1 MLYFNGEIVEPS
13 KAMISVYDHGFL
25 YGDGI
30 YETVRV
36 YEGVVF
42 KLREHLDRLFRSAS
56 RIKLNIGKNQD
67 ELEEAVYAVLKA
79 NQLKEA
85 YIRITISRGYGP
97 IGLDPAL
104 CKKPTVAI
112 IPVAFE
118 GHPKEYYERGVKI
131 IFTNT
136 KRNYKQAIDPM
147 IKSLNFLNNIL
158 AKIEAIEADAYEAV
172 MLNYKDFVAEGTIC
186 NIFFQKGSTLYT
198 PSVEVGIL
206 DGITRTIIIELASK
220 LGLQAEEG
228 QYTKDDVYG
237 ADEVFISST
246 TMEIIPVRQ
255 VNNQHFDKVPGY
267 WTKALH
273 NAYKEYVKAYMVTQI
288 MR

>member
-1 MLYFNGEIVEPS
+1 MLYFNGEIVE
-13 KAMISVYDHGFL
+13 KAMVSVYDHGFL

-30 YETVRV
+30 YETLRV
-36 YEGVVF
+36 YNGVVF

-56 RIKLNIGKNQD
+56 RIKLNIGKTYD
-67 ELEEAVYAVLKA
+67 ELEDGVYAVLKA
-79 NQLKEA
+79 NRLREA

-104 CKKPTVAI
+104 CKQPTIAI

-118 GHPKEYYERGVKI
+118 GHPQEYYENGVQI

-136 KRNYKQAIDPM
+136 RRNYKQALDPM

-172 MLNYKDFVAEGTIC
+172 MLNYQNFVAEGTIC
-186 NIFFQKGSTLYT
+186 NIFFIKNSTLYT
-198 PSVEVGIL
+198 PSLDVGIL
-206 DGITRTIIIELASK
+206 DGITRTTIMQLAVK
-220 LGLQAEEG
+220 LGMQVEEG
-228 QYTKDDVYG
+228 HYTKEDVYG

-246 TMEIIPVRQ
+246 TMEVMPVRQ
-255 VNNQHFDKVPGY
+255 VDSKHFEKVPGRL
-267 WTKALH
+267 T
-273 NAYKEYVKAYMVTQI
+273 
-288 MR
+288 